1 MDSAHSIPRATA
13 AEIIAR
19 LEAELA
25 RASDTAL
32 LASDADGTIWDGD
45 VGIDLF
51 EALIAARGVREAARE
66 ALAAEARACG
76 VSEEGDANTLTVRL
90 YDAYKTDRYAHDR
103 AFAMMAWAFAGWA
116 REEAAAFCAR
126 VLEEHRIDARIRPEM
141 LSIFRWADERG
152 VPVFVVSASCN
163 IMIETAAPRLGVPR
177 DRVVAM
183 TPALDANGV
192 VLPHLDGPI
201 VYGEGKLAAL
211 DKHYSESAARTS
223 SDRRRAAARE
233 ALLGA
238 FGDSTYDAAM
248 LRASRV
254 PVAVTPAPGLV
265 ALAPT
270 IANLVSLAR

>member
-1 MDSAHSIPRATA
+1 MDAGQSIPRATA

-25 RASDTAL
+25 RASGSHPPAL

-76 VSEEGDANTLTVRL
+76 ASDDGDANTLTIRL
-90 YDAYKTDRYAHDR
+90 YDAYQRDIYAHDR
-103 AFAMMAWAFAGWA
+103 AFAMMAWAFAGWH
-116 REEAAAFCAR
+116 RDEVAAFCAR
-126 VLEEHRIDARIRPEM
+126 VLEEGRIEARIRSEM
-141 LSIFRWADERG
+141 LAIFRWADGRG
-152 VPVFVVSASCN
+152 VPVFVVSASCS

-183 TPALDANGV
+183 TPAIDTHGV
-192 VLPHLDGPI
+192 VEPCLDGPI

-211 DKHYSESAARTS
+211 DHRDSGAR
-223 SDRRRAAARE
+223 DR
-233 ALLGA
+233 LLGA

-254 PVAVTPAPGLV
+254 PVAVTPGPGLV

-270 IANLVSLAR
+270 IANLVTLAR

>member
-1 MDSAHSIPRATA
+1 MDSAHSIPRAGA
-13 AEIIAR
+13 AEIIAK

-25 RASDTAL
+25 RAPRGAL

-76 VSEEGDANTLTVRL
+76 VDPEGDANTLTVRL
-90 YDAYKTDRYAHDR
+90 YDAYKADRYAHDR
-103 AFAMMAWAFAGWA
+103 AFAMMAWVFAGW
-116 REEAAAFCAR
+116 RRDEVTAFCEK
-126 VLEEHRIDARIRPEM
+126 VLRDGRIDTRIRAEM
-141 LSIFRWADERG
+141 LSIFRWAESRG
-152 VPVFVVSASCN
+152 VPVYVVSASCSL
-163 IMIETAAPRLGVPR
+163 MIETAAPRLGIPL
-177 DRVVAM
+177 DRAVAM
-183 TPALDANGV
+183 TPALDASGV
-192 VLPHLDGPI
+192 VQTYLDGPI

-211 DKHYSESAARTS
+211 DRRLSGAR
-223 SDRRRAAARE
+223 D

-248 LRASRV
+248 LRAARV

-270 IANLVSLAR
+270 IGNLVSLAR